1 MKNVYKYEIFS
12 FYLGKSTYQ
21 EYQGTVCFFFLIIS
35 RFFENIGSHGTEDHK
50 MQKCIN
56 KSEPGC
62 MNFIKFLKERMDLY
76 IIMRI
81 YRHYTILL
89 HIDQIEYILNNYTL
103 KNL

>member
-1 MKNVYKYEIFS
+1 
-12 FYLGKSTYQ
+12 
-21 EYQGTVCFFFLIIS
+21 
-35 RFFENIGSHGTEDHK
+35 

-56 KSEPGC
+56 KSELGC
-62 MNFIKFLKERMDLY
+62 MNFIKFLKERMDLF

-103 KNL
+103 KNLCISFFNCLAVKLAHYA